1 MKVPSR
7 IIPFE
12 LDEAVYDP
20 EIFVNSLEIFAL
32 AVSLGAVES
41 LVELPSKMS
50 HAELSPEEQLAAGIK
65 PGLIRLAVG
74 IEDADDLI
82 EDLKQALGD

>member
-1 MKVPSR
+1 M
-7 IIPFE
+7 
-12 LDEAVYDP
+12 
-20 EIFVNSLEIFAL
+20 
-32 AVSLGAVES
+32 
-41 LVELPSKMS
+41 ELPSKMS

-82 EDLKQALGD
+82 EDLKQALAKAKR